1 MKPESTFVTHYLWG
15 VRHTCRIYGW
25 SMSACFYIVVQG
37 EDPGFDTYV
46 NGHALARHE
55 SELEV
60 LAQTLAVRPLLD
72 FFSADRNSMA
82 ILLEQGAGD
91 PAWEKSLP
99 DPQWYL
105 PREGLETID
114 ALLAFVKANPARF
127 GGATGALLEEL
138 HSYRTVL
145 YKAASRDLRWHL
157 AVSWE

>member
-1 MKPESTFVTHYLWG
+1 
-15 VRHTCRIYGW
+15 
-25 SMSACFYIVVQG
+25 MSACFYIVVEG
-37 EDPGFDTYV
+37 DDPGFDTYV

-55 SELEV
+55 GELEN
-60 LAQTLAVRPLLD
+60 LAQTLGVQPLLD

-99 DPQWYL
+99 DPQWFL
-105 PREGLETID
+105 PREGLETVD
-114 ALLAFVKANPARF
+114 ALLVFMEAHPDGFN
-127 GGATGALLEEL
+127 GATGTMLDEL
-138 HSYRTVL
+138 QGYRTVL